1 MTELVFGW
9 DPVKAAIN
17 LRKHGV
23 SFGEASSV
31 FRNPLAKIL
40 RDPTRH
46 ESEDRAIMIG
56 HSDRGRT
63 LLVVFTEQAGRLR
76 IISAR
81 EASRRERRE
90 YEEHS

>member
-1 MTELVFGW
+1 MTELAFIW

-23 SFGEASSV
+23 SFREASSV
-31 FRNPLAKIL
+31 LRNPLAKIL
-40 RDPTRH
+40 ADPTRH
-46 ESEDRAIMIG
+46 GGGSCHHDRALG
-56 HSDRGRT
+56 QERT
-63 LLVVFTEQAGRLR
+63 LLLAFTEQAGRLR

-90 YEEHS
+90 YEDHS

>member
-1 MTELVFGW
+1 MA
-9 DPVKAAIN
+9 VKWVEVI
-17 LRKHGV
+17 RC
-23 SFGEASSV
+23 
-31 FRNPLAKIL
+31 R
-40 RDPTRH
+40 RDDRTRH

>member
-1 MTELVFGW
+1 MTDLAFAW
-9 DPVKAAIN
+9 DPAKAATN

-23 SFGEASSV
+23 SFDEASSV

-40 RDPTRH
+40 AEPTRH
-46 ESEDRAIMIG
+46 EGEDRAIMIG
-56 HSDRGRT
+56 HSDRGRM
-63 LLVVFTEQAGRLR
+63 LLVVFTEQAGRPR
-76 IISAR
+76 IIGAR